1 MLTGSSNRQTPDRD
15 TAVVESA
22 IALGRRKGRGMSGR
36 DEQTAIL
43 DADRERSV
51 NGRRAGR

>member
-1 MLTGSSNRQTPDRD
+1 MLLDSPNRQTPDRD